1 AVIRV
6 NSQSGK
12 GGMAY
17 LLERDL
23 GLELPRRL
31 QIDFARHVQA
41 HADEHGAELDAA
53 ALWAVFERA
62 YRAGTGRFEL
72 VDCVVEETGA
82 GSRVTVGLR
91 VDGAPRR
98 AVVDGAG
105 PVEALVAALAEHDA
119 KIDVLG
125 LHQTALGHGD
135 DAEALTLLEY
145 RRDGEVSWS
154 MGRDRSVL
162 AATAAA
168 VIGAAQAT

>member
-1 AVIRV
+1 
-6 NSQSGK
+6 
-12 GGMAY
+12 M
-17 LLERDL
+17 
-23 GLELPRRL
+23 
-31 QIDFARHVQA
+31 
-41 HADEHGAELDAA
+41 
-53 ALWAVFERA
+53 
-62 YRAGTGRFEL
+62 
-72 VDCVVEETGA
+72 DCVVEETGA